1 MYLLLTE
8 SLHHL
13 HVSQGLQWFLLA
25 EDEIASRIVAMV
37 GRRSHGKRSELQSTP
52 KVPGVRY
59 LHPVGENNL
68 QYTNDAKLMRKLKAQ
83 GQFIC
88 QKYSS
93 NMSCLTFS
101 CIFSCVSVVGYTQI
115 IMLS

>member
-1 MYLLLTE
+1 MKTKAQQIYSFFLLTE

-37 GRRSHGKRSELQSTP
+37 GRRSHSKRSEQKSTP
-52 KVPGVRY
+52 KGAGVRY

-68 QYTNDAKLMRKLKAQ
+68 QDANDAKLMRKLMAQ
-83 GQFIC
+83 G
-88 QKYSS
+88 
-93 NMSCLTFS
+93 
-101 CIFSCVSVVGYTQI
+101 
-115 IMLS
+115 